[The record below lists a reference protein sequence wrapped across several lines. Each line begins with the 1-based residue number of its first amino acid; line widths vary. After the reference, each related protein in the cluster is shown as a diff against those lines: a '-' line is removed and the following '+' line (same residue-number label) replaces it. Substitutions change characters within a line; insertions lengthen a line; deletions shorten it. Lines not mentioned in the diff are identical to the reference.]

1 VIPERLRR
9 SAAHAFVESL
19 EAPMLNDEDD
29 HHLRRVLRIG
39 GDDEVSLSDGR
50 GRWAPGRL
58 TAHGAEVV
66 DAIRSE
72 QAPLRPLTILS
83 AIPKGDRPEW
93 IVQKLTELGVDRI
106 GFVHCE
112 RSVVRW
118 DGPRADR
125 QMDRLRRVSREAA
138 MQSRRVWLPEVLD
151 VVALSSLDLSGAV
164 LADPSGP
171 RPLDDDRTVVIG
183 PEGGFSAAELSAGA
197 EPVSLGPLVLRVETA
212 CLVAAAWA
220 SRHSAL

>member
-19 EAPMLNDEDD
+19 DAPVLTEDDD
-29 HHLRRVLRIG
+29 HHLRRVLRIEVK
-39 GDDEVSLSDGR
+39 DEITVSDGH
-50 GRWAPGRL
+50 GRWAPARL
-58 TAHGAEVV
+58 SPQGAELV
-66 DAIRSE
+66 DEIIVS
-72 QAPLRPLTILS
+72 APRARPLTILS

-118 DGPRADR
+118 EAQRGQR
-125 QMDRLRRVSREAA
+125 QLERLRRVAREAA

-151 VVALSSLDLSGAV
+151 VVPVASLDLSTVV
-164 LADPSGP
+164 LADPSGT
-171 RPLDDDRTVVIG
+171 RELADDRTVVIG

-197 EPVSLGPLVLRVETA
+197 EVVSLGPLVLRVETA